1 MVGSFG
7 VHATVR
13 ARMGILGALVDV
25 AASALVVLE
34 LEPLGTTATDLLAVL
49 LVRVRAISVDGRRAA
64 VSQILFQPPSRWAGA
79 IVTTDGVRARVGA
92 SVISLRAFVDVDATS
107 AILAEAEPSRALAGV
122 RSLRVPARETAIGR
136 LVSTLV
142 DVLAGRAVGGQLV
155 SRWAIAHAT
164 RGVRQADVG
173 AGRVGA
179 GV

>member
-13 ARMGILGALVDV
+13 TRMGILGALVDV

-64 VSQILFQPPSRWAGA
+64 VSQVLFQPPSRWAGA
-79 IVTTDGVRARVGA
+79 IVTADGVRARVGA

-107 AILAEAEPSRALAGV
+107 AILAEAEPS
-122 RSLRVPARETAIGR
+122 
-136 LVSTLV
+136 
-142 DVLAGRAVGGQLV
+142 
-155 SRWAIAHAT
+155 
-164 RGVRQADVG
+164 
-173 AGRVGA
+173 
-179 GV
+179 